1 MTFLVCS
8 DGQGGGRSSIMG
20 DQVRKTL
27 VLSHLYNKTIIL
39 PRQARDKHRENSK
52 KARFLAG
59 KRHDH
64 RKLLGFLSGMGV
76 DADAAKL
83 VTVVCCDWVTQVR
96 KRHSRAIYI

>member
-1 MTFLVCS
+1 MRS
-8 DGQGGGRSSIMG
+8 DSTTHIVTGQ
-20 DQVRKTL
+20 KTGF
-27 VLSHLYNKTIIL
+27 LSHLYIKMTNL

-52 KARFLAG
+52 KVRFLAG